1 MRLSAYY
8 ARVKTLGD
16 ALGSRDNAM
25 NFLRLLLATA
35 VIVSHS
41 LPITGSDD
49 PTGHGIHELGTWAVH
64 GFFIASGY
72 LIAMSRMR
80 TGLAPFMWRRF
91 IRIFPAFWVSLALV
105 AFVIAPVT
113 ALLAGEQI
121 VWRSALGYV
130 FRNAGLWVF
139 QSEVADTL
147 TDLPLPHVWQ
157 GTLWTLAFEFVAYL
171 SAGAL
176 LSLRLVR
183 RYPVQ
188 IIGALL
194 ACSVALMVVVA
205 EPQPMAVNPAV
216 NGVRLAGYFLAGML
230 FYFLR
235 DKVRFSWAW
244 MVVGFAM
251 IAAAAIHWLE
261 QRIHV
266 GSPTTCVPCPRH
278 RVSFT
283 RQNRIIQRHLLR
295 NLHLRL
301 ARAAGRCGHHGRG
314 RGLDYEHCHSSRRC
328 GDSGCSIMVCNRA
341 ASTEVEGLGRFPAG
355 GGEAGCCPR
364 HTALRLIRSRGQ

>member
-1 MRLSAYY
+1 
-8 ARVKTLGD
+8 
-16 ALGSRDNAM
+16 M

-251 IAAAAIHWLE
+251 IAAAWQFIGWNNAYMWVHLPLAYLVLAIGSALPVKIGSSNDISYGIYIYGWPAQQVAVVIMGAGAGWITNTAIAVVVAAILAAASWFAIE
-261 QRIHV
+261 RPALKLKDLV
-266 GSPTTCVPCPRH
+266 GSRQAAEKLDAVPA
-278 RVSFT
+278 T
-283 RQNRIIQRHLLR
+283 QRS
-295 NLHLRL
+295 
-301 ARAAGRCGHHGRG
+301 A
-314 RGLDYEHCHSSRRC
+314 
-328 GDSGCSIMVCNRA
+328 
-341 ASTEVEGLGRFPAG
+341 
-355 GGEAGCCPR
+355 
-364 HTALRLIRSRGQ
+364 